1 MKISTFKQLT
11 KKTAIIISIA
21 LKFFYRLGGLNMF
34 KRTIAAI
41 MILVMILAAVLCLA
55 AKVDAADT
63 RYTKDDTW
71 LVYWYICG
79 ADNLEGG
86 DHLATKDI
94 AEIQRVKL
102 PPNVKVLIAAG
113 STQKWHHPSI
123 KASGHGIYLYNR
135 NRLEKQVDWNA
146 NPNNPDTNMGN
157 PNTLASFIKY
167 GEEHFPADHKII
179 IFWDHGGLSGVCYDE
194 NFNTTEGIYPNDGLT
209 YDELKNAFTAVY
221 GSSPEEVPFE
231 LIGFKACLTGSYEL
245 ANSLADFSHYML
257 GSEPSVQDWNSND
270 WIATLSNDPSMNGAQ
285 LGKAI
290 CNSALKSYDDAVKRI
305 HTFSLIDLTKMSEL
319 REAYEAYF
327 DEAFTRANEETGF
340 SAAFARAAENRNVDK
355 YSNIYTD
362 LGLLAKNTKS
372 IMPDASNKLL
382 KAIDNAVVYNKRGDY
397 LKSKGISTYYP
408 YISKEKVFSK
418 SDTEQAVSSRN
429 AYFKYIL
436 NQNSSYSS
444 QIELY
449 SELLGLDVSALED
462 EDTVLVNRKKDG
474 HLFAQL
480 TPEQLE
486 SVSSIQ
492 CVMFPLNE
500 SNTPELGG
508 AMLASADD
516 LKIDWKKG
524 IVTEDFRAIEP
535 VFDGNKIVMFPSVS
549 GRGHT
554 FYSVPILYRVPGTVT
569 DEEGAMQEIDVDVQR
584 ELIVRYDTATKKY
597 EIVGFGSD
605 IENGMVRGLGGVPE
619 PGHVI
624 TPLYITL
631 SDDATNEQLGLT
643 TSIDPE
649 TGKPKTIILQ
659 SVIDSINIP
668 NTEGKL
674 FIKWK
679 AGTPFVFTRNSLI
692 TDKPIMKGNY
702 FYQFS
707 FNAPNGENAYSYPGV
722 ISVKNGKVFRFTTEE
737 FAQAVAEYA
746 AKANK

>member
-1 MKISTFKQLT
+1 
-11 KKTAIIISIA
+11 
-21 LKFFYRLGGLNMF
+21 MF
-34 KRTIAAI
+34 KRTIAVIA
-41 MILVMILAAVLCLA
+41 ILAALLCTA
-55 AKVDAADT
+55 VNVDASDT
-63 RYTKDDTW
+63 RHTKDDTW

-86 DHLATKDI
+86 GHLATKDI

-113 STQKWHHPSI
+113 STQKWHHPTI
-123 KASGHGIYLYNR
+123 KAEGHGIYLYSR
-135 NRLEKQVDWNA
+135 NCLEKQVDWNI
-146 NPNNPDTNMGN
+146 NPNEPDTNMGD
-157 PNTLASFIKY
+157 PDTLASFLRY
-167 GEEHFPADHKII
+167 GEENFPADHKII

-194 NFNTTEGIYPNDGLT
+194 NFNATEGIYPNDGLT

-270 WIATLSNDPSMNGAQ
+270 WIATLSNDPSINGAQ

-290 CNSALKSYDDAVKRI
+290 CNSALKSYNDAVKRI
-305 HTFSLIDLTKMSEL
+305 HTFSLIDLTKMPEL

-327 DEAFTRANEETGF
+327 DEALTCANEETGF

-382 KAIDNAVVYNKRGDY
+382 KAIDNAVVYNKRGNY

-408 YISKEKVFSK
+408 YISTEKIFSK
-418 SDTEQAVSSRN
+418 TETEQAVNSRD

-436 NQNSSYSS
+436 NQKSSYSA
-444 QIELY
+444 QKELY
-449 SELLGLDVSALED
+449 SELLGLDVSALEGKN
-462 EDTVLVNRKKDG
+462 TVLVDRKKDG

-500 SNTPELGG
+500 SNTLELGG
-508 AMLASADD
+508 AVLASADD

-524 IVTEDFRAIEP
+524 IVTEDFRAVEP
-535 VFDGNKIVMFPSVS
+535 VFNGNKIVMFPSVS

-554 FYSVPILYRVPGTVT
+554 FYSVPILYRVSGS
-569 DEEGAMQEIDVDVQR
+569 DDKGATQEVDVLR
-584 ELIVRYDTATKKY
+584 ELIVRYDTASKKY

-605 IENGMVRGLGGVPE
+605 IENGIVRRSQGSPQ

-631 SDDATNEQLGLT
+631 SDDATNEPLGLT
-643 TSIDPE
+643 TSVDPR
-649 TGKPKTIILQ
+649 TGKNIVLQ
-659 SVIDSINIP
+659 SVIESINIP

-679 AGTPFVFTRNSLI
+679 AGTPFVFTRNSAI
-692 TDKPIMKGNY
+692 TDRPIRKGNY
-702 FYQFS
+702 FYQFA
-707 FNAPNGENAYSYPGV
+707 FNAPNGESAYSAPGV
-722 ISVKNGKVFRFTTEE
+722 ILVKNGKIFRFTTEE
-737 FAQAVAEYA
+737 FAKAVAETV
-746 AKANK
+746 AKTNK

>member
-1 MKISTFKQLT
+1 
-11 KKTAIIISIA
+11 
-21 LKFFYRLGGLNMF
+21 MF

-41 MILVMILAAVLCLA
+41 MILAAVLCLA

-63 RYTKDDTW
+63 RHTKDDTW

-79 ADNLEGG
+79 ADNLEGEARF
-86 DHLATKDI
+86 ATRDI
-94 AEIQRVKL
+94 AEMQQVKL

-113 STQKWHHPSI
+113 STQKWHHPTI
-123 KASGHGIYLYNR
+123 KAEGHGIYLYSR
-135 NRLEKQVDWNA
+135 NHLEKQVDWNV
-146 NPNNPDTNMGN
+146 NPNEPDTNMGD
-157 PNTLASFIKY
+157 PDTLASFLRY
-167 GEEHFPADHKII
+167 GEDNFPADHRIL
-179 IFWDHGGLSGVCYDE
+179 IFQDHGGLSGICYDDS
-194 NFNTTEGIYPNDGLT
+194 FNDDGLS
-209 YDELKNAFTAVY
+209 YDELKIAFSSVY

-231 LIGFKACLTGSYEL
+231 LITFNACVSASYEL
-245 ANSLADFSHYML
+245 ANSIANFSCYML
-257 GSEPSVQDWNSND
+257 GSEPSVNSVGWDFNSLFG
-270 WIATLSNDPSMNGAQ
+270 ALAGNSSMTGAN
-285 LGKAI
+285 LGKII
-290 CNSALKSYDDAVKRI
+290 CDSALKHYDDPDIKGYNLKSTNA
-305 HTFSLIDLTKMSEL
+305 FSVIDLTKMSKL
-319 REAYEAYF
+319 REAYEVYF
-327 DEAFTRANEETGF
+327 DEALTRANEETGF
-340 SAAFARAAENRNVDK
+340 SATFARAAENRNVDK
-355 YSNIYTD
+355 YSNWYTD

-372 IMPDASNKLL
+372 IMPDASNRLL
-382 KAIDNAVVYNKRGDY
+382 KAIDNAVVYNKRGAY
-397 LKSKGISTYYP
+397 LKGRGISTYYP
-408 YISKEKVFSK
+408 YISTEKIFSK
-418 SDTEQAVSSRN
+418 TDTEQAVNSRDAN
-429 AYFKYIL
+429 FKLISK
-436 NQNSSYSS
+436 QNSSYSA
-444 QIELY
+444 QVELY
-449 SELLGLDVSALED
+449 SELLGLDVLGLEG
-462 EDTVLVNRKKDG
+462 EDTVLVDRKKDG

-524 IVTEDFRAIEP
+524 IVTEDFRAVEP
-535 VFDGNKIVMFPSVS
+535 VFDGHKIVMFPSVS

-554 FYSVPILYRVPGTVT
+554 FYTVPILYRVPGTVT

-605 IENGMVRGLGGVPE
+605 IENGVVRQNQGTPQ

-649 TGKPKTIILQ
+649 TGKPIILQ